1 MELIQKQVHYT
12 QEGKRT
18 FDQFYLDEDLNVP
31 DTKDDVKQIIQGT
44 ASAKVEEIRLTE
56 NYLRISGKLYY
67 QILYMTDSAE
77 PQPAALEGKL
87 PFEEM
92 VYMDSGEMTEYFIQN
107 IRVEFT
113 STLVHS
119 RKLSIRAMVE
129 MEIGR
134 EKLEDEATVKRLR
147 RVKGHIRLMPENPNY
162 QPIDGD
168 NAQILG
174 LVVAVYREY
183 RY

>member
-87 PFEEM
+87 PFEIIM
-92 VYMDSGEMTEYFIQN
+92 SCW
-107 IRVEFT
+107 
-113 STLVHS
+113 H
-119 RKLSIRAMVE
+119 
-129 MEIGR
+129 
-134 EKLEDEATVKRLR
+134 
-147 RVKGHIRLMPENPNY
+147 
-162 QPIDGD
+162 
-168 NAQILG
+168 
-174 LVVAVYREY
+174 
-183 RY
+183 

>member
-44 ASAKVEEIRLTE
+44 ASAMVEEIRLTE

-134 EKLEDEATVKRLR
+134 EKLED
-147 RVKGHIRLMPENPNY
+147 
-162 QPIDGD
+162 
-168 NAQILG
+168 ILAHTEKNGVWPVTEPQQRGFCAHPAGG
-174 LVVAVYREY
+174 LKCSGAD
-183 RY
+183 

>member
-119 RKLSIRAMVE
+119 RMLSLRAWV
-129 MEIGR
+129 
-134 EKLEDEATVKRLR
+134 
-147 RVKGHIRLMPENPNY
+147 
-162 QPIDGD
+162 
-168 NAQILG
+168 
-174 LVVAVYREY
+174 
-183 RY
+183 